1 MTGLKISDLM
11 IFTDEIKIGKKIRQ
25 IAFSNRTLGYAEQ
38 YCKAQG
44 FPLDTAQ
51 IIKECSQLE
60 LRSILACLYGAI
72 RAKNEKYT
80 IVRFTNEL
88 EAEKVTEYFE
98 KVTSGLQMYL
108 PEKSDTAETETGE
121 TADGTEKD
129 VIGDYFEL
137 ARQVLKMTDE
147 EILDSSMRIIER
159 RLSLTLG
166 IENGNNKTG
175 YIDDV
180 PGF

>member
-25 IAFSNRTLGYAEQ
+25 IAFSNRALGYAEQ

-44 FPLDTAQ
+44 FPLNTAQ

-60 LRSILACLYGAI
+60 LRSILACLYGAA

-80 IVRFTNEL
+80 IAKFTNEL

-108 PEKSDTAETETGE
+108 PEKSDTAETGE
-121 TADGTEKD
+121 AADGAEKD

-166 IENGNNKTG
+166 IEKENNKTG

>member
-25 IAFSNRTLGYAEQ
+25 IAFSNRALGYAEQ

-108 PEKSDTAETETGE
+108 PEKSDTAETGE
-121 TADGTEKD
+121 AADGAEKD

-147 EILDSSMRIIER
+147 EILDSSMRIIEH

-166 IENGNNKTG
+166 IEKENDKTG